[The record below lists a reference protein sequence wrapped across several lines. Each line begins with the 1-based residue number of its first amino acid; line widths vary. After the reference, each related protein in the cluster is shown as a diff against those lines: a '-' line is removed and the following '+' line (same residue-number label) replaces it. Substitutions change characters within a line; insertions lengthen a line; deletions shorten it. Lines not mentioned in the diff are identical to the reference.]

1 MSGLEQRILVSI
13 NFERKRMEEFVDYV
27 LREYCNV
34 QVWIKI
40 GWNNQQCTNSTVWL
54 DGFQIKKTEDIS
66 ILHTDDIVYIYYFPS
81 LSERNSEVSKP
92 SESVQ
97 RKSCESELE
106 TGDVCTPVPTIIDH
120 SNNQSEAGYIIPT
133 NKIIRF
139 TKDDNDEIDAL
150 PMRVAPAVSYHGENT
165 NTPTVNVR
173 PSKKRTRRGK
183 RAGKKAKVEALRFL
197 DFVSTEAPTIMSS
210 TPVALNEPNLNCN
223 ETPLPQNEQIASS
236 NDTNS
241 SFPQMISPNIDPN
254 NTPVEMAPAN
264 NDPNPASNSLVD
276 STTTTTTA
284 AATAAPIDSAKQE
297 DHRAADSLEKTE
309 CSADSTVP
317 TAAEIEN
324 PGYTPCIQDI
334 IRYQTPVLDPESRC
348 PVMKEV
354 EGRVLK

>member
-1 MSGLEQRILVSI
+1 M
-13 NFERKRMEEFVDYV
+13 
-27 LREYCNV
+27 
-34 QVWIKI
+34 
-40 GWNNQQCTNSTVWL
+40 
-54 DGFQIKKTEDIS
+54 
-66 ILHTDDIVYIYYFPS
+66 HTDDLVHIYYFPS

-197 DFVSTEAPTIMSS
+197 DFVSYEAPTIMSS
-210 TPVALNEPNLNCN
+210 TPVALNETNLNCNEMNLNCNEMNLNCN
-223 ETPLPQNEQIASS
+223 ETSLPQNEQNALP

-264 NDPNPASNSLVD
+264 NDPTPASNSLVD

-284 AATAAPIDSAKQE
+284 TAPAVPIDSTKQE

-309 CSADSTVP
+309 RSADSTVP

>member
-1 MSGLEQRILVSI
+1 M
-13 NFERKRMEEFVDYV
+13 
-27 LREYCNV
+27 
-34 QVWIKI
+34 
-40 GWNNQQCTNSTVWL
+40 
-54 DGFQIKKTEDIS
+54 
-66 ILHTDDIVYIYYFPS
+66 HTDDLVHIYYFPS

-106 TGDVCTPVPTIIDH
+106 ADDVCTPVPTIIDH

-334 IRYQTPVLDPESRC
+334 IRYQTPILDPESRC